1 MNELLEKNQILSV
14 IPQNF
19 KDSNKGKV
27 IDIQDEIFLL
37 EMVHNVDN
45 ISPRKLME
53 FYSQTKNGMLYFVS
67 DAQEINGNIL
77 SVSIPR
83 KHRFLQR
90 RAFTRIKFSQ
100 DVECKLG
107 DKSYKITALDL
118 SAGGMK
124 LKAEEALDIDTEYNL
139 SLKLLG
145 ENYVKCQ
152 YELIKMEKNQNG
164 FYTLS
169 GRFKNLTNTDK
180 MGIIQFC
187 MRKNIENVNK

>member
-1 MNELLEKNQILSV
+1 MNELLEKNQIISV
-14 IPQNF
+14 IPQDF
-19 KDSNKGKV
+19 KDSNKGRV
-27 IDIQDEIFLL
+27 IDIQDEVFLL
-37 EMVHNVDN
+37 EMIHKVEN
-45 ISPRKLME
+45 ISPRILME
-53 FYSQTKNGMLYFVS
+53 FYSPTNNGMLYFVS
-67 DAQEINGNIL
+67 DVQEIDGNTL
-77 SVSIPR
+77 SVTIPR

-107 DKSYKITALDL
+107 DKSYKITSLDL

-124 LKAEEALDIDTEYNL
+124 LKAEEALDIDAEYNL
-139 SLKLLG
+139 SIKLLG
-145 ENYVKCQ
+145 ENHVKCQ
-152 YELIKMEKNQNG
+152 YELIKMEKNRNG

-187 MRKNIENVNK
+187 MRKNIENVNE